1 MLFYHIRH
9 IINKQSEQENSGPL
23 VDGDDDRGGDGVGIG
38 ADDGFE

>member
-1 MLFYHIRH
+1 MSSTKSRKIVGH
-9 IINKQSEQENSGPL
+9 SL